1 MENRVCD
8 LEQMEERDPAD
19 RGRRIGTVLM
29 ATLGIVGLT
38 FAMGVVV
45 GKAAE
50 PNPGAKKDPLDQLDR
65 VAAATAV
72 PATAGQ
78 PKGAAQPSLAVEA
91 NDLTFPKSLTDEE
104 DRPEVIAALQ
114 AAAREEAA
122 LSEQGKA
129 LPEAAGK
136 PLAAAAPTRRTEEPT
151 LTAKPAADE
160 DADQAAPRAAAA
172 PEAAPKAPT
181 PAPLPAAVAAGSS
194 GRKLEK
200 QAKHDQLVAAALPTD
215 RAEERAPHG
224 EEGEYT
230 LQVISYDAPA
240 PAQAFASSL
249 RAKGHEAFV
258 TTADVPE
265 RGRYYRVRIGPF
277 ANKER
282 ADAYRH
288 KFEEQEHMNIIVV
301 KRQKGDDDR

>member
-8 LEQMEERDPAD
+8 LEQMEERDPDD

-50 PNPGAKKDPLDQLDR
+50 PSPAAKKDPLDQLDR
-65 VAAATAV
+65 VAAATA
-72 PATAGQ
+72 PAAVAATGKPAVQ
-78 PKGAAQPSLAVEA
+78 PAVAIEA
-91 NDLTFPKSLTDEE
+91 NDLTFPKSLTDDE
-104 DRPEVIAALQ
+104 DRPEVIAALE
-114 AAAREEAA
+114 AAAREEQALEAPAKAPAA
-122 LSEQGKA
+122 AEAEIAVAKPVTAAPAHPPVADDSADDEAQD
-129 LPEAAGK
+129 LP
-136 PLAAAAPTRRTEEPT
+136 AAAAP
-151 LTAKPAADE
+151 AARSVPVV
-160 DADQAAPRAAAA
+160 AAPAQ
-172 PEAAPKAPT
+172 
-181 PAPLPAAVAAGSS
+181 LPASVAAGST
-194 GRKLEK
+194 GRKLER
-200 QAKHDQLVAAALPTD
+200 QAKHDQLVAAALP
-215 RAEERAPHG
+215 AEHAQERAPHG
-224 EEGEYT
+224 EEGEFT

-258 TTADVPE
+258 TTADVPD

-301 KRQKGDDDR
+301 KRQKGDDR